1 MVSVVIL
8 NMSRRHA
15 HMVALVVSVVVLVVA
30 PLVLALAMPVQI
42 IADASIFPVVLIA
55 HVNRRWLLIAIMF
68 DSTRLRPLC
77 TRACFLGKSS
87 PCLSSTY
94 QIRVMQSQIMAIVL
108 RAYNLLAA
116 DGIDDADEAA
126 QSQQRV
132 MLLLV
137 ELFL

>member
-1 MVSVVIL
+1 MVVSVVIL

-42 IADASIFPVVLIA
+42 TADASIFPVVLIA

-77 TRACFLGKSS
+77 TRACFL
-87 PCLSSTY
+87 
-94 QIRVMQSQIMAIVL
+94 
-108 RAYNLLAA
+108 
-116 DGIDDADEAA
+116 
-126 QSQQRV
+126 
-132 MLLLV
+132 
-137 ELFL
+137 

>member
-1 MVSVVIL
+1 VVSVVIL
-8 NMSRRHA
+8 HMSRRHA
-15 HMVALVVSVVVLVVA
+15 HMVALLVSVVVLVVA
-30 PLVLALAMPVQI
+30 PLVLALAMSVHI

-68 DSTRLRPLC
+68 DSTLLCPLC
-77 TRACFLGKSS
+77 TRACFLGKFS

-94 QIRVMQSQIMAIVL
+94 QIRVVPSQTMAIVL

>member
-1 MVSVVIL
+1 M
-8 NMSRRHA
+8 
-15 HMVALVVSVVVLVVA
+15 
-30 PLVLALAMPVQI
+30 
-42 IADASIFPVVLIA
+42 
-55 HVNRRWLLIAIMF
+55 
-68 DSTRLRPLC
+68 
-77 TRACFLGKSS
+77 
-87 PCLSSTY
+87 SSTY
-94 QIRVMQSQIMAIVL
+94 QIRVVPSQTMAIVL